1 MNRPVKL
8 LALAVL
14 VLLVAASLEAVM
26 LATITNEQK
35 PQIPVRVACVGDSI
49 TRGTEYTLYLW
60 EKLGSNY
67 VISDFGVG
75 GVTVSLKSESA
86 YMNTTAFELAKQF
99 QPDIV
104 VVMLGTNDADN
115 DLNAS
120 KEQFI
125 SDYLSLLSEI
135 QSLSSKPQVY
145 IVLPP
150 PIFENDANLNGNL
163 LTQVIIPSI
172 SEVANMTGVGLADA
186 YTPLL
191 AHPDYFGDGV
201 HPKVVGAQVIA
212 DAVYGVLALDLPKKE

>member
-1 MNRPVKL
+1 MNRTVKL
-8 LALAVL
+8 LALAVT

-26 LATITNEQK
+26 LAAITNEQT
-35 PQIPVRVACVGDSI
+35 PQSPVRVACVGDSI

-115 DLNAS
+115 DLNIS

-125 SDYLSLLSEI
+125 SDYLSLLSEF
-135 QSLSSKPQVY
+135 QSLSSKPKVY

-150 PIFENDANLNGNL
+150 PIFENDANLNGTL
-163 LTQVIIPSI
+163 LTQMIIPSI
-172 SEVANMTGVGLADA
+172 SEVANVTGVSLVDA

-191 AHPDYFGDGV
+191 DHPDYFGDGV
-201 HPKVVGAQVIA
+201 HPKVEGAQVIA
-212 DAVYGVLALDLPKKE
+212 DAVYSVLALDLSKEE

>member
-1 MNRPVKL
+1 MNRIVKL
-8 LALAVL
+8 LALSVAIL
-14 VLLVAASLEAVM
+14 VVVASLEAVL
-26 LATITNEQK
+26 LASFLNEEK
-35 PQIPVRVACVGDSI
+35 PQRSVRVACVGDSI

-67 VISDFGVG
+67 VLSDFGVG

-115 DLNAS
+115 DLNVS

-125 SDYLSLLSEI
+125 SDYVTLLNEF

-150 PIFENDANLNGNL
+150 PIFENDANLNGTI
-163 LTQVIIPSI
+163 LTQLIIPSI
-172 SEVANMTGVGLADA
+172 REVANLTGVGLADV
-186 YTPLL
+186 YTPLRDH
-191 AHPDYFGDGV
+191 ADYFGDGV
-201 HPKVVGAQVIA
+201 HPKVEGAKVIA
-212 DAVYGVLALDLPKKE
+212 DAVFGVLTLDLPN